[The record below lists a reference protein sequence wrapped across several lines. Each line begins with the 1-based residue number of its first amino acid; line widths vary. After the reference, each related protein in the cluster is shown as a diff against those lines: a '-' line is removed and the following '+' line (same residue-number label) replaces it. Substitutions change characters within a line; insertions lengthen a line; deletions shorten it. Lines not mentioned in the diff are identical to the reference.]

1 MHDTCMRSLPSS
13 QTQSHYGPQL
23 CYKGIVDWNIQTTPF
38 SLRMSMEAVCFCCA
52 CFLFVC
58 LLQDSI
64 LAVFEWDGLPSTP
77 LLSFT
82 NNLSPFLHLDT
93 LLSPL
98 IHIPPYHLLSSVTS
112 FPHTLPFSL
121 HNYAVSLL
129 SMFLYYWLSYTF
141 LQQIKCCS
149 CLSSIILTVSDN
161 KSWINESS
169 TISNICIKRKYL
181 CSSPVIVPVLKTKRT
196 RLKALFNFFLKK
208 AKSWPVSTCVYFTFW
223 RDWEWGYHH
232 CMFDVTSYALQ
243 R

>member
-1 MHDTCMRSLPSS
+1 
-13 QTQSHYGPQL
+13 
-23 CYKGIVDWNIQTTPF
+23 
-38 SLRMSMEAVCFCCA
+38 MEAVCFCCA

-64 LAVFEWDGLPSTP
+64 LAVFEDGLPSTP

-129 SMFLYYWLSYTF
+129 SMLLYYWLSYTF
-141 LQQIKCCS
+141 LQQVLFMPQQYHSHSEWQQLKELNKWELKHIHKKKVP
-149 CLSSIILTVSDN
+149 LFLTSHCPFFEDKV
-161 KSWINESS
+161 
-169 TISNICIKRKYL
+169 
-181 CSSPVIVPVLKTKRT
+181 
-196 RLKALFNFFLKK
+196 LFNFFLKK
-208 AKSWPVSTCVYFTFW
+208 GKSWSVSTCVYFAFW